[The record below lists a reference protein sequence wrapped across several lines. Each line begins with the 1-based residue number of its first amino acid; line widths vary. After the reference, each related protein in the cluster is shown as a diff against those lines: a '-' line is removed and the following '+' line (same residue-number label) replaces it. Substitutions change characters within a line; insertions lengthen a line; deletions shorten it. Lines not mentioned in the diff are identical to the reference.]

1 MFGVLL
7 GAVIGIV
14 LTVAFEAVAIYLILI
29 RDKRK
34 LKEEE

>member
-1 MFGVLL
+1 MLGVLL
-7 GAVIGIV
+7 GALIGIV
-14 LTVAFEAVAIYLILI
+14 LTIVFEAVAIYLILI